1 MDKVFKAKQ
10 IIAIWAQDQAGLIG
24 ANQTMPWHLPAELA
38 HFKKTTMGQAILMGR
53 KTFDGMGR
61 RTLSGREILILTHD
75 KTYQVDGVKTVSSPE
90 EALAWFDQ
98 QNKDLYIAGGA
109 GVYQAFINN
118 YTGLVKTIIQARFE
132 GDTYF
137 PEMDMAPYQL
147 VSEENHSKDQKN
159 PYDFT
164 IATYQK
170 LSNQ

>member
-1 MDKVFKAKQ
+1 M
-10 IIAIWAQDQAGLIG
+10 
-24 ANQTMPWHLPAELA
+24 
-38 HFKKTTMGQAILMGR
+38 TTI
-53 KTFDGMGR
+53 T
-61 RTLSGREILILTHD
+61 S
-75 KTYQVDGVKTVSSPE
+75 VE

-164 IATYQK
+164 IATYRK
-170 LSNQ
+170 